1 MMTKQNRKSD
11 EITFSEY
18 KKSGRSY
25 VRARQWVTL
34 IDESVER
41 MEGSGKNRVDAR
53 AALQLNIEKRN
64 ERIQYGMK
72 KDDGD
77 ITLAEAV
84 KNLIEERAKEYDRE
98 KGREARRDVS
108 TKREWDVF
116 HSLLC
121 PFEIANK
128 KLNCIFVKDIETYRK
143 QLSNARYDKHVTKK
157 KHEPEY
163 VYYSASTLNRIIRLV
178 VTAIDDYYLYRPEK
192 SPAIVLKQFKQ
203 SSPAKT
209 EADFLVGE
217 EFEIALA
224 YFQKIRE
231 QPKYA
236 LDITCADV
244 FTVALLIGARPGE
257 ILGLQKRDWNEK
269 TGELSIQRTGEYE
282 DGRTKTVGSVRV
294 LTPPEIA
301 AGILN
306 RRCYGI
312 PADDLIFPG
321 TKKNLLSPSNLNKKL
336 KRWLAEAGITKN
348 LHPHSLRGSSGTYLL
363 DHDVPIEVVSRMFG
377 HQNVSTTQNF
387 YSTYTETR
395 RKKDATEICNVFD
408 SLADNMKQSEA
419 AK

>member
-1 MMTKQNRKSD
+1 MTKQKRKSD

-18 KKSGRSY
+18 KKSGHSY

-34 IDESVER
+34 IDGTVDR
-41 MEGSGKNRVDAR
+41 LEGSGKNRVDAR
-53 AALQLNIEKRN
+53 AALQVNIEKRN
-64 ERIQYGMK
+64 ERIRYGIK
-72 KDDGD
+72 KEEGD

-108 TKREWDVF
+108 TKREWDVY

-121 PFEIANK
+121 PFEIASK
-128 KLNCIFVKDIETYRK
+128 KLSCIFVKDMETYRK
-143 QLSNARYDKHVTKK
+143 QLSNAKYDKRRTKK

-178 VTAIDDYYLYRPEK
+178 VAAVDDYYLYRPEK

-203 SSPAKT
+203 STPAKT
-209 EADFLVGE
+209 EADFLVGV
-217 EFEIALA
+217 EFETALA
-224 YFQKIRE
+224 YFQRMRE
-231 QPKYA
+231 QPEYQ

-257 ILGLQKRDWNEK
+257 ILGLQKRDWNGK
-269 TGELSIQRTGEYE
+269 TGELSIQRTGEYD

-301 AGILN
+301 AAVLN

-312 PADDLIFPG
+312 STDDLIFPG
-321 TKKNLLSPSNLNKKL
+321 TKKNLLSQSNLNKKL
-336 KRWLAEAGITKN
+336 KRSNRIAPSAKWKSNAAPAGF
-348 LHPHSLRGSSGTYLL
+348 S
-363 DHDVPIEVVSRMFG
+363 
-377 HQNVSTTQNF
+377 
-387 YSTYTETR
+387 
-395 RKKDATEICNVFD
+395 
-408 SLADNMKQSEA
+408 
-419 AK
+419 

>member
-53 AALQLNIEKRN
+53 AALQVNIEKRN

-203 SSPAKT
+203 SVPAKT
-209 EADFLVGE
+209 EEDFLIGDE
-217 EFEIALA
+217 L
-224 YFQKIRE
+224 
-231 QPKYA
+231 PKVYH
-236 LDITCADV
+236 I
-244 FTVALLIGARPGE
+244 
-257 ILGLQKRDWNEK
+257 
-269 TGELSIQRTGEYE
+269 
-282 DGRTKTVGSVRV
+282 
-294 LTPPEIA
+294 
-301 AGILN
+301 
-306 RRCYGI
+306 
-312 PADDLIFPG
+312 
-321 TKKNLLSPSNLNKKL
+321 SNK
-336 KRWLAEAGITKN
+336 
-348 LHPHSLRGSSGTYLL
+348 
-363 DHDVPIEVVSRMFG
+363 
-377 HQNVSTTQNF
+377 
-387 YSTYTETR
+387 
-395 RKKDATEICNVFD
+395 
-408 SLADNMKQSEA
+408 
-419 AK
+419 